1 MYNIRGVKAV
11 RRINGCEWKVKKKKF
26 FKQLNLWQINRQI
39 SSEILKK
46 NVFNQIQVK
55 ISVEKGFKQ
64 SYSAS

>member
-11 RRINGCEWKVKKKKF
+11 RRINGCERKVKKKF